1 MALIYKDYLQK
12 LLALSI
18 IRVLLFLLIHNQN
31 LKGIHL
37 CLKAN
42 LSKKK
47 IVKSRLLGQSKSHF
61 VSHIKEIYIKT
72 CLLPKGG
79 FGGGSVGCWIK
90 GLVKERQY
98 KRKKWKRGGW
108 NIRLI

>member
-1 MALIYKDYLQK
+1 M
-12 LLALSI
+12 
-18 IRVLLFLLIHNQN
+18 VLLFLLIHNQN
-31 LKGIHL
+31 LKEVYL

-79 FGGGSVGCWIK
+79 FWGGRVVC
-90 GLVKERQY
+90 
-98 KRKKWKRGGW
+98 
-108 NIRLI
+108 